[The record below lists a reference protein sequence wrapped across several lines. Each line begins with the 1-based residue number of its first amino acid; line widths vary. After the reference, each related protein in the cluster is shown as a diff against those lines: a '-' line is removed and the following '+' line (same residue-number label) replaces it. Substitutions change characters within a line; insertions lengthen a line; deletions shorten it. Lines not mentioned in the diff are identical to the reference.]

1 MFFNQKRK
9 SGKELSSI
17 ECRIIIRALLLLR
30 DTQITE
36 NKTYDYIDDLIVKFC
51 DLENECSE
59 R

>member
-9 SGKELSSI
+9 GGKELSSI

-36 NKTYDYIDDLIVKFC
+36 NKTYDYIDDLIVKLC
-51 DLENECSE
+51 DLENDQSE
-59 R
+59 